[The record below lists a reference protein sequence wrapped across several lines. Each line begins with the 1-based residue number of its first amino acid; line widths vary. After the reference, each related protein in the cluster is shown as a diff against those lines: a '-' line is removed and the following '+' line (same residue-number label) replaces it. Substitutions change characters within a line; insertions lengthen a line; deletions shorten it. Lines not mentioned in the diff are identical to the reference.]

1 MNFIKRIILNSLFAA
16 IILTLFACG
25 VNTKKLNSLTR
36 VKTETSA
43 AYFAG
48 GGINSSMSSMKQAM
62 PMADLEEAVYETDAV
77 LQNGAA
83 TTEVGA
89 DKNGRKLIRRLDLNT
104 ETKSFDE
111 MIEYINSQVE
121 EFKGIIDSSYVDSGS
136 IDAKNYRRNAN
147 FNIRVPA
154 EKLDDFYNKISDKLN
169 VVFKQENVTD
179 VTDNYDDTEAKVKSL
194 RLEVNKL
201 NELLTRATSVEDLIK
216 VEDKLTSVRH
226 ELERYEKRKKNL
238 DKQINYSTI
247 NLNVSE
253 VKELS
258 EVTEPEDLSKETLI
272 KKLKKNLEDT
282 KKFIINV
289 CIYIFTH
296 IPAILLIILCLAIVS
311 FILALIF
318 KPKRQKKEKNNI
330 TINKTRNV
338 INVKKNEN
346 VKDLADKML

>member
-1 MNFIKRIILNSLFAA
+1 MNFIKKILVKSLIVA

-25 VNTKKLNSLTR
+25 VNTKNLKSLTR
-36 VKTETSA
+36 VNETSA
-43 AYFAG
+43 AYSAG
-48 GGINSSMSSMKQAM
+48 GVNSFAMKQAM
-62 PMADLEEAVYETDAV
+62 PMADIEEVVYEADAV
-77 LQNGAA
+77 LQNGTTA
-83 TTEVGA
+83 TEVGA
-89 DKNGRKLIRRLDLNT
+89 DKNGRKLIRRIDLNT

-111 MIEYINSQVE
+111 MIKYINSQVE
-121 EFKGIIDSSYVDSGS
+121 EFNGVIDSSYVDSGS

-147 FNIRVPA
+147 FNIRIPA
-154 EKLDDFYNKISDKLN
+154 EKLDDFYLKLSEKLN

-216 VEDKLTSVRH
+216 VEDKLTEVRH

-258 EVTEPEDLSKETLI
+258 EVEEPEDISKETLI

-289 CIYIFTH
+289 GVYIFTH

-311 FILALIF
+311 LILALLF
-318 KPKRQKKEKNNI
+318 KPKKQKKEKKKE
-330 TINKTRNV
+330 TINKNSND
-338 INVKKNEN
+338 INVKKDEN
-346 VKDLADKML
+346 IKDLADKML